1 MPKHTNL
8 SPSSLHSQRGF
19 LIEILH
25 FHHLGFFFFNEK
37 ILIGPS
43 VSELRKSD
51 FKTEKSQISET
62 ISFVSSVKVWLL
74 LLKVPIPFL
83 KVVPSMFLRDY

>member
-1 MPKHTNL
+1 M
-8 SPSSLHSQRGF
+8 GF
-19 LIEILH
+19 FVL
-25 FHHLGFFFFNEK
+25 FFFCFFFNEK

-62 ISFVSSVKVWLL
+62 FSFVFCKSLASPPQSSHA
-74 LLKVPIPFL
+74 FL
-83 KVVPSMFLRDY
+83 KSSPIDVPERLTF